1 MTTEVI
7 FPVYNESDTLSEQ
20 IKIFNDFFDKEFK
33 KIFLL
38 RLQIMDLQITLLL
51 FQTNY

>member
-20 IKIFNDFFDKEFK
+20 IKIFNEFFDEEFK
-33 KIFLL
+33 KIFFV
-38 RLQIMDLQITLLL
+38 RSIEQHSDPASQSK
-51 FQTNY
+51 

>member
-20 IKIFNDFFDKEFK
+20 IKIFNEFFEEEFK
-33 KIFLL
+33 KNLL
-38 RLQIMDLQITLLL
+38 QLQIMDLQITLLL
-51 FQTNY
+51 FQINY